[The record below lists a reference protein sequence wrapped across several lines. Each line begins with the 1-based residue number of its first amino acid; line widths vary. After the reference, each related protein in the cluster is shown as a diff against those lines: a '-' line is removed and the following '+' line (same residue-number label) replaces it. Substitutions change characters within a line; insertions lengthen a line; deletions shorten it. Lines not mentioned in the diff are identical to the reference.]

1 LKEEFFIGWN
11 VLRTNKKVGIRE
23 TFFIQIL
30 HPAEE
35 VLREEMIR
43 DAQTSA
49 VVIVLMGGMGV
60 GRKLSARS
68 AVGRK
73 KKEKEGEMKILPVSA
88 SL

>member
-1 LKEEFFIGWN
+1 
-11 VLRTNKKVGIRE
+11 V
-23 TFFIQIL
+23 
-30 HPAEE
+30 HAEE
-35 VLREEMIR
+35 VLKEEMIR

-73 KKEKEGEMKILPVSA
+73 TKEKEGEVVNPLSVA
-88 SL
+88 SP